1 MRDRR
6 GARRL
11 ARRLICAR
19 AGSYPNRAV
28 RVVVPWPPGQA
39 TDIAARVVAQKLQES
54 LGQPFVIDNR
64 PGAGGSI
71 GTDIVAKSTADGY
84 TLLAA
89 SSGPLSI
96 MPNLQ
101 KIAVRPAQ
109 GSRAGEPDRVTPF
122 ALVTHPSFPAT
133 NAKEFIALVK
143 ANPGKYTFS
152 SSGTGAT
159 AHLFDR
165 ALQLVGAASRRATC
179 RTRAA
184 RPRSPTS

>member
-1 MRDRR
+1 MRIVAALVVSVVACSALPQ
-6 GARRL
+6 G
-11 ARRLICAR
+11 
-19 AGSYPNRAV
+19 YPNRPV

-54 LGQPFVIDNR
+54 LNQPFVIENK
-64 PGAGGSI
+64 PGAGGAI
-71 GTDIVAKSTADGY
+71 GSEIVAKSTADGY

-101 KIAVRPAQ
+101 KIPYDPLKDFAPVSVVA
-109 GSRAGEPDRVTPF
+109 ATPF
-122 ALVTHPSFPAT
+122 ALVVNPSFPAN
-133 NAKEFIALVK
+133 NAREFIALVK

-159 AHLFDR
+159 AHLFTE
-165 ALQLVGAASRRATC
+165 LFNSM
-179 RTRAA
+179 
-184 RPRSPTS
+184 